1 MALAYALSLAAEA
14 PSELE
19 VEAPAGLVEADG
31 LERLIDLAMYL
42 AALAPPANDDR
53 SYLRKLGFGGAT
65 QKVTVA
71 RQCRAGISEPSEAFS
86 DAL

>member
-1 MALAYALSLAAEA
+1 MALACALSLAAEA

-71 RQCRAGISEPSEAFS
+71 R
-86 DAL
+86 

>member
-1 MALAYALSLAAEA
+1 MALACALSLAAEA

-42 AALAPPANDDR
+42 AALAPAR
-53 SYLRKLGFGGAT
+53 KRTHLSKLGFGGGYAEGYGCSVM
-65 QKVTVA
+65 QS
-71 RQCRAGISEPSEAFS
+71 RNIGAFGS
-86 DAL
+86 LL